1 MLARKTL
8 LLWIFVS
15 VLGLSATAVPS
26 VYRSLCPPIV
36 PPRTLTELTE
46 LLSQA
51 DPELHVIFVTAN
63 TQENGVWVCERPLPR
78 EQLMRLL
85 RTPSYAPRWQGVVLC
100 EIPPEHWHQPE
111 DEMESWGEH
120 FMQIGPLQCF
130 GDPALL
136 QRIHKAILD
145 HQEEK

>member
-1 MLARKTL
+1 MLARKSL
-8 LLWIFVS
+8 LLWSFVS

-36 PPRTLTELTE
+36 PPRSLPELTE

-51 DPELHVIFVTAN
+51 EPELLVVSVTPS
-63 TQENGVWVCERPLPR
+63 TPENGVWVCERSLPR
-78 EQLMRLL
+78 EQLSRML

-100 EIPPEHWHQPE
+100 EIPPEHWNRPE
-111 DEMESWGEH
+111 DEIEGWGEH

-136 QRIHKAILD
+136 RRIHKAILD